1 MTRLLFVVVLALVTA
16 YSPAAAQEEGS
27 GDSSRTV
34 RIRWVADG
42 DTFATVAG
50 EVVRLQGIDTPEKGR
65 EGRPDQYYA
74 QEARQA
80 LAEMVQGKEAALI
93 LGPRP
98 RDRHGRL
105 LALVFLPDGTM
116 VNEALVRR
124 GYAYYYPHRDHTP
137 SLTVRLVRAQREAM
151 GQGAGFWPVILS
163 LPRAGEAY
171 TGNLRSRRFH
181 GRDCPN
187 VAGISFANR
196 KEFPSLRHAFE
207 AGFAPA
213 RECTPWPL
221 QGEIRN
227 D

>member
-124 GYAYYYPHRDHTP
+124 ATHTIIPSGSHAFAYSASCPGPTGGH
-137 SLTVRLVRAQREAM
+137 
-151 GQGAGFWPVILS
+151 GAGRGLLARDSFSTQGRGGI
-163 LPRAGEAY
+163 
-171 TGNLRSRRFH
+171 H
-181 GRDCPN
+181 GKPTQ
-187 VAGISFANR
+187 
-196 KEFPSLRHAFE
+196 PPL
-207 AGFAPA
+207 
-213 RECTPWPL
+213 PWPGL
-221 QGEIRN
+221 SQRGGHQLRKPKRVPFLAACL
-227 D
+227 